1 MKKFHPPSKHGFTLV
16 ELLVVIAV
24 IAILSA
30 LSVPAFKGLVGV
42 SGVRG
47 GVDIVSGAFDSAR
60 NLALEKNVNAYVGFL
75 PENFGTDPAVPA
87 SHLIVFRDA
96 TPDELSQDAN
106 TLFKAVSRWL
116 KLPTGVMM
124 RFTAIDFDPGDLSAA
139 PQTFI
144 PKFDGQNVAN
154 IRVIKY
160 DRFGRI
166 VTGPSGADN
175 MQLEIG
181 DAVMTADKKLIFKGN
196 QRQRLTARRL
206 TGKWQIQELVE

>member
-75 PENFGTDPAVPA
+75 PENFGTDPAAPA

-96 TPDELSQDAN
+96 TPDELSQDEDV
-106 TLFKAVSRWL
+106 LFKAVSRWL

-124 RFTAIDFDPGDLSAA
+124 RFTAIDFDPDDLSAA